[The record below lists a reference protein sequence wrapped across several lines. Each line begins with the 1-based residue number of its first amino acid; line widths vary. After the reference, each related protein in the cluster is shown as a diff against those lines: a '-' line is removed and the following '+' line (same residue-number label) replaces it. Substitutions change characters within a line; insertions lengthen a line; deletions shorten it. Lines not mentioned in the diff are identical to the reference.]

1 MASIKLTQPAVDAL
15 PVRDTAYLAYDSALK
30 GFALRVNPTGR
41 KVWLIEYRPSG
52 GGRGV
57 AKRRHTFGSTA
68 TITAADA
75 RVKAKKLL
83 GGVQNDQDPAGD
95 RSEQR
100 DAPTISALGDQ
111 FIDEAIEP
119 KKKPRTVEL
128 YRGYLRLHVLPEIG
142 SRKAREVTHADVAK
156 LHRRIAGKGARVT
169 ANRVVTF
176 LGGLYTWAGKMA
188 LVPKGTNPAAG
199 IERFKE
205 EGRERFL
212 SDDEIKRLGAT
223 LALAETHGLP
233 FEVDETRPTAKHAR
247 KPENRRTVI
256 SAHATGAVR
265 LLLLTG
271 CRLREVLHLR
281 WKDVDLKRA
290 LFTIVDGKTGRRH
303 VWLNAPAVAVLDA
316 LAEIRIG
323 DFVIAGEED
332 DKPRADLQKPWA
344 QIVKHAELD
353 GVTLHTLRHTHASV
367 GVGAGFGLPVVG
379 ALLGHRQSSTTAKY
393 AHIADSPARRAS
405 EAIGA
410 ALAAG
415 MGGPSAEVIPLPAK
429 VRAAR

>member
-1 MASIKLTQPAVDAL
+1 MT
-15 PVRDTAYLAYDSALK
+15 
-30 GFALRVNPTGR
+30 
-41 KVWLIEYRPSG
+41 
-52 GGRGV
+52 
-57 AKRRHTFGSTA
+57 
-68 TITAADA
+68 
-75 RVKAKKLL
+75 
-83 GGVQNDQDPAGD
+83 
-95 RSEQR
+95 
-100 DAPTISALGDQ
+100 
-111 FIDEAIEP
+111 
-119 KKKPRTVEL
+119 
-128 YRGYLRLHVLPEIG
+128 
-142 SRKAREVTHADVAK
+142 
-156 LHRRIAGKGARVT
+156 
-169 ANRVVTF
+169 
-176 LGGLYTWAGKMA
+176 
-188 LVPKGTNPAAG
+188 G

-212 SDDEIKRLGAT
+212 SDGEIKRLGAT
-223 LALAETHGLP
+223 LALAETDGLP
-233 FEVDETRPTAKHAR
+233 FEVDESRPTAKHAR
-247 KPENRRTVI
+247 KNRRTVI

-271 CRLREVLHLR
+271 CRLREILHLR

-303 VWLNAPAVAVLDA
+303 VWLNAAAVAVLEA

-344 QIVKHAELD
+344 QIVNHAELE

-415 MGGPSAEVIPLPAK
+415 TAGTPIPLNDNTGAK
-429 VRAAR
+429 SPIRAGPRWTMILA